1 MRETLLVRLRELG
14 TVTALSVLA
23 LAALAACS
31 SAPGAE
37 EGGQVLL
44 SSTPATTTSPSD
56 GGDDACS
63 SANVDAGFGSAWSD
77 LYRDYFGPT
86 GQASCAGTAGAC
98 HGDPTAT
105 GAVNSDYVCTGTV
118 AGCYAGITSG
128 SAGLV
133 TIGDTTDDP
142 TTSGLYG
149 VLRKACIGGE
159 MPKQPANFFFSAA
172 DMKRITDWIGA
183 GAPNN

>member
-1 MRETLLVRLRELG
+1 MRETLLLRLRG
-14 TVTALSVLA
+14 VGSLSALA
-23 LAALAACS
+23 LLALAACS

-37 EGGQVLL
+37 EGGAVLF
-44 SSTPATTTSPSD
+44 TPTAASTSPSD
-56 GGDDACS
+56 AGDDACS
-63 SANVDAGFGSAWSD
+63 SNANVDAGFGSGWSD

-105 GAVNSDYVCTGTV
+105 GAVNSDYVCAGTV